1 MYIVTSILASL
12 FLNGDKV
19 DGILYTSVKAE
30 GSPVLAIKVESMYK
44 IEHESAISFEIQENY
59 GYALYKAK
67 TLYKGQINGEKIA
80 WQKYGCND
88 KHTQRFL

>member
-1 MYIVTSILASL
+1 MASL
-12 FLNGDKV
+12 FLKGDKV

-44 IEHESAISFEIQENY
+44 IEHESAISFEIQESY
-59 GYALYKAK
+59 GYAFYKAK
-67 TLYKGQINGEKIA
+67 TLDKGQINGEKIA

>member
-1 MYIVTSILASL
+1 
-12 FLNGDKV
+12 
-19 DGILYTSVKAE
+19 
-30 GSPVLAIKVESMYK
+30 MYK